1 MGTVGKLLQDFILKM
16 LKFGF
21 VLVFVLYISGI
32 HTIPKP
38 LDTVN
43 INLNID
49 EVGGGGEE
57 GGGTGGAGGAGGLE
71 QSRDWWSGVKKSTR
85 GGPEACF
92 QPCGSGC
99 RFPCSICNRD
109 ATTGNPVCQYG

>member
-1 MGTVGKLLQDFILKM
+1 MS
-16 LKFGF
+16 KFGF

-49 EVGGGGEE
+49 ENEPLGRDGGGVAVGGGQLEGAREQATGKSYIADSVE
-57 GGGTGGAGGAGGLE
+57 GGRSVQLM
-71 QSRDWWSGVKKSTR
+71 KN
-85 GGPEACF
+85 
-92 QPCGSGC
+92 
-99 RFPCSICNRD
+99 II
-109 ATTGNPVCQYG
+109 

>member
-1 MGTVGKLLQDFILKM
+1 M
-16 LKFGF
+16 LKFGGC

-57 GGGTGGAGGAGGLE
+57 AVGEGGLEEGEGTGGAGAAGGPE

-85 GGPEACF
+85 GGPGNWL
-92 QPCGSGC
+92 PMKGSKKE
-99 RFPCSICNRD
+99 PS
-109 ATTGNPVCQYG
+109 